1 MESYGGFVRRVSG
14 RRSFGA
20 EDREGAE
27 GWSYC
32 FRGADG
38 WIYLHG
44 DRKCSPDGSAV
55 LAHAGPSLAPITR
68 RPEGATLV
76 RDGLFYAAAGDPR
89 YLSPGRYAAT
99 AWRSSDD
106 LETIE
111 KETVE
116 LEVPDGARPTHDH
129 AWHGVYFSSSRRI
142 LTMPDGTWLTAMTAN
157 FEDDTL
163 PPADRQSALES
174 KYQNRSI
181 VVSSTDDG
189 RSWRYLSTVAAPVAG
204 DPVGEGFD
212 EPTIERLA
220 DGRILC
226 VMRTGHFS
234 PLHAC
239 WSADGGSTWST
250 PVYTG
255 FDRGCCPKLTRLS
268 DGRILLHYGVR
279 WPPGSRIDQRGPRWQ
294 DHSLLKLAISDAG
307 GDDWDAWRV
316 ATLPAGLGSTY
327 ATIIEVERDLLFCQV
342 DGWFLHVAIGGFLYP
357 KSSDPDTIDCR
368 VPGTDSGGS
377 EPDDRHDGP

>member
-1 MESYGGFVRRVSG
+1 MESRGGFVRRVSG

-20 EDREGAE
+20 EDREGAG

-38 WIYLHG
+38 WIHLHG

-55 LAHAGPSLAPITR
+55 LAHTGPSLAPITR

-106 LETIE
+106 LETLE

-307 GDDWDAWRV
+307 GGDWDAWRV
-316 ATLPAGLGSTY
+316 ATLPSGLGSTY
-327 ATIIEVERDLLFCQV
+327 ATIIEVEPNLLFCQV
-342 DGWFLHVAIGGFLYP
+342 DGWFLHIELEGSAIRSRQIL
-357 KSSDPDTIDCR
+357 TR
-368 VPGTDSGGS
+368 
-377 EPDDRHDGP
+377 